1 MPPNK
6 KRFQPN
12 SGGGGGGMNRSRG
25 GGGLGYRGG
34 GNKGRAGYGRGDRY
48 NQGDGYGHSY
58 GGGSSGDYGGRHGGQ
73 MLNPWES
80 GVVPMANSGNVSHG
94 GYMPHGGGGGGGG
107 GSLLGEFR
115 GSSDIVGSIN
125 HLSQMN
131 NPESKLALNILNA
144 VLSKDE
150 GHQSGWNSGPPV
162 NKRRRM
168 DMDGGYDSHRGQTY
182 APPMHHQVQ
191 VHKFPQQ
198 DQQFGPRRAG
208 NFASPRRGRGG
219 RFIGQAGRQMT
230 TQQQFR
236 KTVTVKKGKP
246 INNKGNAK
254 VQKKK
259 GETAS
264 GAATGTAGGQKGDK
278 TEGGGS
284 SATADPKQSD
294 EAEKEAG
301 SGEENAAEGEAG
313 KDDQKTDDKTSKKVV
328 KDHSTPKEALR
339 CHFCQFYKFTSIKSF
354 RNHLESKNHEQM
366 ERSFHMKGVS
376 ILQFLRAQ
384 SKLAAQR
391 NLMKLRRKGTNGR
404 IMKCT
409 KCQCPFMGSLAEH
422 TKTREHSM
430 VSNYTKCSPC
440 RLWFENRIELEKHR
454 LSFLHLTR
462 QATIDQN
469 RLEKAM
475 KAKKPEEAKIPEH
488 ETLKKLH
495 VAVERLRLNQRHTN
509 VFSTNQIP
517 IYDPGTP
524 IGMNFIFKKSLYY
537 CTVCSSKSIPFAN
550 ETLAHFS
557 SQQHYD
563 NYVAHLKAVEE
574 KKRLEKAKQEEK
586 KKEEEENEQK
596 NKDNEQKNK
605 DNEQK
610 NKENEQKNKENKDED
625 KDVEEMDQDETDQ
638 DETAP
643 KDQTN
648 EEVEDVDVKEE
659 EVDVKEEE
667 EPEDVEMVDEELI
680 TPVTEVKEKEEICD
694 KNVTEEKVEES
705 QEPEEENKIPEPVE
719 AKKTSEKEV
728 TNDSVDEAPVK
739 EEVAEEVKPPEVVA
753 TPRGRRGRGGRGRG
767 RGVKK

>member
-12 SGGGGGGMNRSRG
+12 SGGGGGGMNRS
-25 GGGLGYRGG
+25 
-34 GNKGRAGYGRGDRY
+34 
-48 NQGDGYGHSY
+48 
-58 GGGSSGDYGGRHGGQ
+58 RHGGQ

-328 KDHSTPKEALR
+328 K
-339 CHFCQFYKFTSIKSF
+339 SF

-384 SKLAAQR
+384 SKVINAFSTFVEFVNDVLAAQR

-462 QATIDQN
+462 RFLKIVDCRTTNFIKYYIVIVKIKQNTCILTFIQYYDLVDKRQATIDQN

-488 ETLKKLH
+488 VFLPLLAPINVLQH
-495 VAVERLRLNQRHTN
+495 LFFCQLNLIL
-509 VFSTNQIP
+509 VVYFSIL
-517 IYDPGTP
+517 
-524 IGMNFIFKKSLYY
+524 FL
-537 CTVCSSKSIPFAN
+537 
-550 ETLAHFS
+550 E
-557 SQQHYD
+557 
-563 NYVAHLKAVEE
+563 LKAS
-574 KKRLEKAKQEEK
+574 
-586 KKEEEENEQK
+586 
-596 NKDNEQKNK
+596 
-605 DNEQK
+605 
-610 NKENEQKNKENKDED
+610 
-625 KDVEEMDQDETDQ
+625 T
-638 DETAP
+638 
-643 KDQTN
+643 
-648 EEVEDVDVKEE
+648 
-659 EVDVKEEE
+659 
-667 EPEDVEMVDEELI
+667 
-680 TPVTEVKEKEEICD
+680 
-694 KNVTEEKVEES
+694 
-705 QEPEEENKIPEPVE
+705 
-719 AKKTSEKEV
+719 
-728 TNDSVDEAPVK
+728 
-739 EEVAEEVKPPEVVA
+739 
-753 TPRGRRGRGGRGRG
+753 
-767 RGVKK
+767 